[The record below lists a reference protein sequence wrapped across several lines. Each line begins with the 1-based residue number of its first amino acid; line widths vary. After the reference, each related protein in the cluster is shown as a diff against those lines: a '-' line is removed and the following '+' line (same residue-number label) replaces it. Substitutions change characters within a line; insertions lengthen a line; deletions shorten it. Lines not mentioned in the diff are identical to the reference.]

1 MQQQPVRI
9 VNILDQSKQS
19 YLESQSILRSNYM
32 VTNTDLINTTLVS
45 NSEFDDT
52 VVGGIQNTSVMM
64 EKDEGKTK

>member
-1 MQQQPVRI
+1 MQQQPVQI
-9 VNILDQSKQS
+9 VNMLDQSKQS

-52 VVGGIQNTSVMM
+52 QVYSTVYLQMKMTW
-64 EKDEGKTK
+64 